1 MAVAQAVGAIIA
13 VFVGFGWGIVGPA
26 QVAGMATELRGQYL
40 RDSVVSRGLLFACS
54 IPVYIVLV
62 VIIVGVQ
69 DDFFAYAVAGFS
81 TLAMALGSGWFFIG
95 EASPARLLFWE
106 SIPRAAGLAIAVVAL
121 VLTRSLLVYTIIQLV
136 FIAISIVLTTRDIER
151 RYLDSAY
158 NRSVRDGFRRLSG
171 SYAALVTAGTST
183 FYVNAPLLVISLI
196 LPGVTPVYAAAEK
209 IQRFALNGMAPITQ
223 VVQGYI
229 PSATSHEHMVARI
242 KRSLTL
248 TTVVA
253 VVLGALIAALLPL
266 VAFVITTGKISV
278 PFSLSIPM
286 GFTSMMIGISSVTGL
301 AALVSLGKARTVA
314 MSTVIGA
321 VIGLPLTI
329 LMAFVAGMVGAA
341 WAVTASE
348 LLVLVYQLIVLS
360 AAIRQRS
367 HDGANQS

>member
-1 MAVAQAVGAIIA
+1 
-13 VFVGFGWGIVGPA
+13 
-26 QVAGMATELRGQYL
+26 L
-40 RDSVVSRGLLFACS
+40 RDSVISRGLLFLCS

-62 VIIVGVQ
+62 VMIVGIQ
-69 DDFFAYAVAGFS
+69 ADFAAYAVAGFS

-106 SIPRAAGLAIAVVAL
+106 SIPRAVGMVLAVVAL
-121 VLTRSLLVYTIIQLV
+121 LLTHSLLVYTVFQLV
-136 FIAISIVLTTRDIER
+136 FIAASIVLTTRNIDK
-151 RYLDSAY
+151 RYPDSSY

-209 IQRFALNGMAPITQ
+209 IQRFALTGMAPVTQ
-223 VVQGYI
+223 VIQGYI
-229 PSATSHEHMVARI
+229 PSANNRGHMVARI

-248 TTVVA
+248 TS
-253 VVLGALIAALLPL
+253 VLALILGVLIAALLPI
-266 VAFVITTGKISV
+266 VAWVVTAGKIEV
-278 PFSLSIPM
+278 PLALSIPM
-286 GFTSMMIGISSVTGL
+286 GLTSTMIGISSVTGL

-314 MSTVIGA
+314 ISTVIGA
-321 VIGLPLTI
+321 VVGLPLTI
-329 LMAFVAGMVGAA
+329 LMAFTTGMIGAA

-360 AAIRQRS
+360 ASLRK
-367 HDGANQS
+367 G